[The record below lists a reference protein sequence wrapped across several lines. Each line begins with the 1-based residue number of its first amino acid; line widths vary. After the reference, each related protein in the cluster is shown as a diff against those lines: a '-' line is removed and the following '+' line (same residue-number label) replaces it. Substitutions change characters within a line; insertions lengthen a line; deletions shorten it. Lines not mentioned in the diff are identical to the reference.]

1 MLTGNSDWMFAGGI
15 GVSERVVVTGMGVLS
30 PVGLTLDTY
39 WKALCDGQSGIG
51 PITKFD
57 VSAFPAK
64 IAAELKEFNA
74 ADYIDRKEVR
84 RMDENVQYA
93 VIAAQMALADSGL
106 DLDAEDRNRIGVVMG
121 TGVGGIWTFENQHTN
136 LVHKGPGRVSPF
148 FIPMMIA
155 DMAPGQISMIH
166 GLKGP
171 NYTTVSACS
180 SGAHGIGDAFRILQY
195 GDADVMITGG
205 TEASISPMAVAGFSN
220 MKALSLRNDEPGRAS
235 RPFDAERDGF
245 VLGEGAGLVVLE
257 TLSHARQ
264 RTARIYAE
272 LVGYAATADA
282 YHITHPHESGDGAV
296 RSMKLALQNAGL
308 DADQIDYINAHG
320 TSTPLNDRIETLAI
334 KKVFGDHARRLAI
347 SSTKSL
353 VGHLLGASGGVE
365 FIATSLSVAR
375 DYVHPTINYEVPD
388 PDCDLDY
395 VPNIGRERVVRA
407 ALTNSFGFG
416 GHNVT
421 LVVKKYTA

>member
-1 MLTGNSDWMFAGGI
+1 MA
-15 GVSERVVVTGMGVLS
+15 ERVVVTGMGVLS

-39 WKALCDGQSGIG
+39 WKALCAGQSGIG

-64 IAAELKEFNA
+64 IAAELKDFNA

-93 VIAAQMALADSGL
+93 VIAARMAIDDSGL
-106 DLDAEDRNRIGVVMG
+106 DLDAEDRDRIGVVMG
-121 TGVGGIWTFENQHTN
+121 TGVGGIWTFENQHAN

-155 DMAPGQISMIH
+155 DMAPGHISMIH

-180 SGAHGIGDAFRILQY
+180 SGAHGIGDAFRILQH
-195 GDADVMITGG
+195 GDADVMVTGG

-220 MKALSLRNDEPGRAS
+220 MRALSLRNDEPERAS
-235 RPFDAERDGF
+235 RPFDAQRDGF
-245 VLGEGAGLVVLE
+245 VLGEGAGMVVLE
-257 TLSHARQ
+257 TLSHAER
-264 RTARIYAE
+264 RGATIYAE
-272 LVGYAATADA
+272 LAGYAATADA
-282 YHITHPHESGDGAV
+282 FHITQPHESGEGAA
-296 RSMKLALQNAGL
+296 RSMQLALRNAGL
-308 DADQIDYINAHG
+308 AVGGIDYINAHG
-320 TSTPLNDRIETLAI
+320 TSTPFNDRIETLAI
-334 KKVFGDHARRLAI
+334 KKVFGDHAHRLAI

-365 FIATSLSVAR
+365 FIATTLSVTR
-375 DYVHPTINYEVPD
+375 DYVHPTINYEEPD

-395 VPNIGRERVVRA
+395 VPNAGREREVRA

-421 LVVKKYTA
+421 LVVKKFTA

>member
-136 LVHKGPGRVSPF
+136 LVHKGPGGSVPF
-148 FIPMMIA
+148 
-155 DMAPGQISMIH
+155 S
-166 GLKGP
+166 
-171 NYTTVSACS
+171 Y
-180 SGAHGIGDAFRILQY
+180 R
-195 GDADVMITGG
+195 
-205 TEASISPMAVAGFSN
+205 
-220 MKALSLRNDEPGRAS
+220 
-235 RPFDAERDGF
+235 
-245 VLGEGAGLVVLE
+245 
-257 TLSHARQ
+257 
-264 RTARIYAE
+264 
-272 LVGYAATADA
+272 
-282 YHITHPHESGDGAV
+282 
-296 RSMKLALQNAGL
+296 
-308 DADQIDYINAHG
+308 
-320 TSTPLNDRIETLAI
+320 
-334 KKVFGDHARRLAI
+334 
-347 SSTKSL
+347 
-353 VGHLLGASGGVE
+353 
-365 FIATSLSVAR
+365 
-375 DYVHPTINYEVPD
+375 
-388 PDCDLDY
+388 
-395 VPNIGRERVVRA
+395 
-407 ALTNSFGFG
+407 
-416 GHNVT
+416 
-421 LVVKKYTA
+421 

>member
-1 MLTGNSDWMFAGGI
+1 M
-15 GVSERVVVTGMGVLS
+15 SERVVVTGMGVLS

-39 WKALCDGQSGIG
+39 WKALCDGRSGIG

-64 IAAELKEFNA
+64 IAAELKEFSA

-93 VIAAQMALADSGL
+93 VIAAEMALADSGL
-106 DLDAEDRNRIGVVMG
+106 DLDAEDRDRIGVVMG

-195 GDADVMITGG
+195 GDADVMVTGG

-245 VLGEGAGLVVLE
+245 VLGEGAGMVVLE

-264 RTARIYAE
+264 RNARIYAE
-272 LVGYAATADA
+272 LAGYAATADA

-296 RSMKLALQNAGL
+296 RSMKLALRNAGL
-308 DADQIDYINAHG
+308 VADQVDYINAHG

-365 FIATSLSVAR
+365 FIATAMSVAR

-395 VPNIGRERVVRA
+395 VPNTGREREVRT

>member
-1 MLTGNSDWMFAGGI
+1 MFAGGI

-39 WKALCDGQSGIG
+39 WKALCDGRSGIG

-93 VIAAQMALADSGL
+93 VIAAEMALADSGL
-106 DLDAEDRNRIGVVMG
+106 DLDAEDRDRIGVVMG

-136 LVHKGPGRVSPF
+136 LVHKGPGRSSPF

-195 GDADVMITGG
+195 GDADVMVTGG

-245 VLGEGAGLVVLE
+245 VLGEGAGMVVLE

-264 RTARIYAE
+264 RNARIYAE
-272 LVGYAATADA
+272 LAGYAATADA

-296 RSMKLALQNAGL
+296 RSMKLALRNAGL
-308 DADQIDYINAHG
+308 DADQVDYINAHG

-365 FIATSLSVAR
+365 FIATAMSVAR

-395 VPNIGRERVVRA
+395 VPNTGREREVRT

>member
-1 MLTGNSDWMFAGGI
+1 MA
-15 GVSERVVVTGMGVLS
+15 ERVVVTGMGVLS

-39 WKALCDGQSGIG
+39 WKALCSGQSGIG

-57 VSAFPAK
+57 VGDFPAK
-64 IAAELKEFNA
+64 IAAELKDFDA
-74 ADYIDRKEVR
+74 ADYIDRKEAR
-84 RMDENVQYA
+84 RMDDYVQYA
-93 VIAAQMALADSGL
+93 VIAAQMAIDDAEL
-106 DLDAEDRNRIGVVMG
+106 DLDAEDLERIGVVIG

-155 DMAPGQISMIH
+155 DMAPGHISMIH

-180 SGAHGIGDAFRILQY
+180 SGAHGIGDAFRILQH
-195 GDADVMITGG
+195 GDADVMVTGG

-220 MKALSLRNDEPGRAS
+220 MRALSRRNDEPERAS
-235 RPFDAERDGF
+235 RPFDAQRDGF
-245 VLGEGAGLVVLE
+245 VLGEGAGIVVLE

-264 RTARIYAE
+264 RNAPIYAE

-282 YHITHPHESGDGAV
+282 FHITQPHESGEGAI
-296 RSMKLALQNAGL
+296 RSMRLALQNAGL
-308 DADQIDYINAHG
+308 ALDEIDYVNAHG
-320 TSTPLNDRIETLAI
+320 TSTPFNDRVETLAI
-334 KKVFGDHARRLAI
+334 KKVFGDHADDLAI

-365 FIATSLSVAR
+365 FIATSLSVSR
-375 DYVHPTINYEVPD
+375 DFIHPTINYEVPD

-395 VPNIGRERVVRA
+395 VPNTGRERVVRA

-421 LVVKKYTA
+421 LALKKYTA

>member
-264 RTARIYAE
+264 RNARIYAE